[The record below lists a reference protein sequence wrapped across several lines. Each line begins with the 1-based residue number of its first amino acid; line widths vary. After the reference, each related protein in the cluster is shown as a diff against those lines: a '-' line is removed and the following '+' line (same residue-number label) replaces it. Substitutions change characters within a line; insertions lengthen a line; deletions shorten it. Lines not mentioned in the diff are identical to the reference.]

1 MTRGSVLLLVPPPIP
16 EPVRARFAESAR
28 TAAPEIDIAVTDDA
42 DRAVA
47 RAADAEVIAAYDV
60 PAPVA
65 AQARRLRWVHA
76 FTAGVDQFMMVPGI
90 ADGRIVL
97 TRTVGAHGAMP
108 EHVMALILAFAR
120 RLHVSIRNQVAHRWD
135 RVSGIG
141 DEIAG
146 RTLGILGLGQIG
158 QALAVRAAAFGMR
171 IIGTQRSPRPLPAVD
186 RVFPPDRLLEVLHE
200 ADYVVVLLPLTAET
214 RGLLGEREL
223 RAMKPSGVLIN
234 VARGAIVQ
242 EPALLAALREG
253 WIAGAGLD
261 ALEQEP
267 LPPDHPLYELERVII
282 TPHVAGVAPAY
293 FGRVIAVF
301 CENLR
306 RYVEG
311 APLLHV
317 VDVARGY

>member
-1 MTRGSVLLLVPPPIP
+1 MTHGPVLLIVPAPIP
-16 EPVRARFAESAR
+16 DQVRARLAESAR
-28 TAAPEIDIAVTDDA
+28 TAAPGIDLTVTDGA

-47 RAADAEVIAAYDV
+47 RAEDAEVIAAYEV
-60 PAPVA
+60 PASLA
-65 AQARRLRWVHA
+65 AHTRRLRWIHA
-76 FTAGVDQFMMVPGI
+76 FTAGVDQFMTVPGI
-90 ADGRIVL
+90 ADGGVTL

-120 RLHVSIRNQVAHRWD
+120 RLHVSIRNQAAHRWD
-135 RVSGIG
+135 RGSAIG
-141 DEIAG
+141 DEVAG
-146 RTLGILGLGQIG
+146 RTLGVLGLGQIG
-158 QALAVRAAAFGMR
+158 QALASRAAAFGMR
-171 IIGTQRSPRPLPAVD
+171 VIGTQRSPRPLPFVD
-186 RVFPPDRLLEVLHE
+186 RVFAPDRLLEVLHE

-214 RGLLGEREL
+214 RGLLGEPEL
-223 RAMKPSGVLIN
+223 RAMKPSAVLIN

-242 EPALLAALREG
+242 EPALLAALRQG

-267 LPPDHPLYELERVII
+267 LPPEHPLYEMERAII

-293 FGRVIAVF
+293 FDRVIAVF

-317 VDVARGY
+317 VDVVRGY